1 MGTQPTKDEGGGCDD
16 RATTMS
22 QDRRATRRDGP
33 DCWCT
38 RLAVAP
44 DTGREELAAAAARDV
59 GMDAG
64 RGPRRQAQ
72 LQWGSE
78 TGSGWNLEKG
88 YSATRQAAMS
98 RRQGTQPA
106 PPTPRLRV
114 RHNSLVNV
122 RHDSEVHAAALW
134 WTSQRR
140 GSLRRS

>member
-64 RGPRRQAQ
+64 RGPRR
-72 LQWGSE
+72 
-78 TGSGWNLEKG
+78 
-88 YSATRQAAMS
+88 
-98 RRQGTQPA
+98 
-106 PPTPRLRV
+106 
-114 RHNSLVNV
+114 H
-122 RHDSEVHAAALW
+122 
-134 WTSQRR
+134 
-140 GSLRRS
+140 